1 MFEIDNIS
9 LQENTRTKHIQFK
22 ELLEVENGQ
31 VVRPIL
37 LFIFNCL
44 KTGIR
49 KQNFT
54 A

>member
-9 LQENTRTKHIQFK
+9 LQENGLNIFK
-22 ELLEVENGQ
+22 ELVEVENGQ

-44 KTGIR
+44 KTNIR